1 MNLGTLER
9 HERNQSDSV
18 DPSGLDVYDRRICR
32 AARARRQGKQAAEA
46 REQRLFDR
54 TQNPRAGIHVPIYE
68 ATSSAGEAV
77 RLGQPEPGTRQVLLF
92 FNTTCPYCLNS
103 VPTWNALTDLADSRD
118 DVTAI
123 GVALDSTHLV
133 AAYRSDHDL
142 KYPVVELHDPRF
154 VRLFRITTVPLTM
167 VIEPDGRV
175 AYARRGQFASQT
187 FVDSVRAVLDRP
199 VIESPGQPFEV
210 PSVGAVPAAR

>member
-1 MNLGTLER
+1 MNETR
-9 HERNQSDSV
+9 HTRWIQAVLMITVVISV
-18 DPSGLDVYDRRICR
+18 GLLVRV
-32 AARARRQGKQAAEA
+32 AQGKQAAEE

-123 GVALDSTHLV
+123 GVALD
-133 AAYRSDHDL
+133 
-142 KYPVVELHDPRF
+142 PRQ
-154 VRLFRITTVPLTM
+154 
-167 VIEPDGRV
+167 
-175 AYARRGQFASQT
+175 A
-187 FVDSVRAVLDRP
+187 
-199 VIESPGQPFEV
+199 
-210 PSVGAVPAAR
+210 